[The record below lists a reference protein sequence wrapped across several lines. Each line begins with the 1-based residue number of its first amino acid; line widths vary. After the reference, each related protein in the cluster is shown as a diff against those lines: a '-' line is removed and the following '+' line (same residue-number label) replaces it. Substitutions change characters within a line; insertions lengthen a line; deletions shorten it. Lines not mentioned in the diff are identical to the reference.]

1 MACTS
6 FKERQN
12 QPVDSV
18 PNYTSNSI
26 ALDHFAPSTGHPR
39 TVGWFGTT
47 AVAMGGINQSLF
59 LLGALF
65 VGQGDILGQGSA
77 AIPLLSVGLLLSW
90 AATPGWTELI
100 LMYPNRVGGIAA
112 TCAEAFR
119 PYSPI
124 LANLTGVCYW
134 WGWVPTCGLTALLSA
149 SAINQWYLP
158 WFPVPLLASCIVFFF
173 TAVSLC
179 GVKWVMRL
187 AMPIAVASAGLA
199 FLSALIPISSGSV
212 DWHQAFTFNLTVP
225 FNGWFGQVT
234 SVMAGLYLIGFA
246 APAFEQATCHVGE
259 TIDPNR
265 NVPRA
270 VFASAGMASLYFIV
284 LPVVWLGTL
293 GPEPL
298 GRELALVLGPTFAP
312 LLGGAAKGAA
322 IWFMIFNM
330 LHGTI
335 APLAGA
341 ARTLSQLAEDGLLPE
356 FMAKRSRTDAPWV
369 ATLITAGMAILF
381 LLIGDPLWLI
391 AAANLTYLI
400 GIGMPNIGVWLLRR
414 NEPDMTRPYRAP
426 RGTITLGLFAAVAWA
441 LATVLGFQQFGL
453 PTVLA
458 GFAFA
463 YSGSALYAWRK
474 MSDRRKKGLPM
485 IGRTLHLKLT
495 GTMLSVLVLDA
506 AGYLIAVSHV
516 AGKEPGLVA
525 ALEDIFVVVALLT
538 ISVGL
543 ILPGTIAQSAIEVS
557 KAAERL
563 VKGTLA
569 DFTRAMRALAA
580 GDLEAAKAYFAFEPV
595 IVNSRDEIGDMALSF
610 NRLQEEIGRAA
621 GGLEGAR
628 AGLSEARSALTKTN
642 ERLRLELAERMR
654 AEEGLRKAHEEV
666 RRNTVNLE
674 QALGELRQSSAE
686 LEVARDAALSATNL
700 KSQFL
705 ANMSHEI
712 RTPMNG
718 VIGLTGLL
726 LDTDLDPKQR
736 EYGDTILT
744 SADSLLKIIND
755 ILDFSKI
762 EAGKLTFEILDF
774 DLVEIVEST
783 LDMMA
788 ERAQGRGIELAGVIQ
803 PDMPTQL
810 RGDPG
815 RLRQI
820 LSNLIGNAIKFTEQG
835 EVVVRTFQE
844 SETERHVMVRFNVED
859 TGIGISPGAQEQLF
873 EPFSQADGSTTRKY
887 GGTGLGLAICKQLVT
902 IMHGQIGVQSKPG
915 QGSNFWFTARLEK
928 QAGDAKSQRKYS
940 RALFDVR
947 VLVVDDNATNRKILL
962 HQILTW
968 KMLSGSAANGA
979 EALEILRAA
988 AVASKPYDLALL
1000 DVQMPGMDGLT
1011 LARAIKAD
1019 PAIAGTQL
1027 IVLTSL
1033 GYTINAADLKTIGI
1047 EAYLVKPTKQSRLFD
1062 CLVNVMGK
1070 SMDENAFALSAGPV
1084 PARISLE
1091 PNPKVENVRILLA
1104 EDNIVNQRVALGQLQ
1119 KLRYKAIAVANGLE
1133 VLRSLEQISYDI
1145 ILMDCQMPEMD
1156 GYEATRTIRKREK
1169 SSDQCCAWKSPV
1181 YIIAM
1186 TANAMQGDREKCL
1199 AAGMDD
1205 YVSKPVRASELQ
1217 GALERW
1223 KLAGQNQI
1231 DRGSTSANDF
1241 ESNNVVDCN

>member
-1 MACTS
+1 MHS
-6 FKERQN
+6 FQEHRHP
-12 QPVDSV
+12 PVDSSPKYV
-18 PNYTSNSI
+18 KDSTPAI
-26 ALDHFAPSTGHPR
+26 LRDHPAAPTGHPR

-65 VGQGDILGQGSA
+65 VGQGAILGQGSA
-77 AIPLLSVGLLLSW
+77 AIPLLTVGLLLSW

-158 WFPVPLLASCIVFFF
+158 WFPVPLLASCIVLFF
-173 TAVSLC
+173 TVINLC
-179 GVKWVMRL
+179 GVKWVMRM

-199 FLSALIPISSGSV
+199 FLSAVIPIFSGSV
-212 DWHQAFTFNLTVP
+212 DWRQAFTFHLTVP
-225 FNGWFGQVT
+225 FHGWFGQVT

-259 TIDPNR
+259 TIDPNK

-270 VFASAGMASLYFIV
+270 IFASAGMASLYFIV

-298 GRELALVLGPTFAP
+298 GRELALELGPTFAP

-369 ATLITAGMAILF
+369 ATLITAGMAIVF
-381 LLIGDPLWLI
+381 LLIGDPIWLI

-400 GIGMPNIGVWLLRR
+400 GIGMPNIAVWLLRR
-414 NEPDMTRPYRAP
+414 NEPEMTRPYRAP
-426 RGTITLGLFAAVAWA
+426 RGTIALGLLAAVAWA
-441 LATVLGFQQFGL
+441 LTTVLGFQQFGL

-458 GFAFA
+458 GIAFA
-463 YSGSALYAWRK
+463 YSGAALYAWRK
-474 MSDRRKKGLPM
+474 MSDRRKEGLPM

-495 GTMLSVLVLDA
+495 GTMLFVLVLDA
-506 AGYLIAVSHV
+506 AGYLIAVTHV
-516 AGKEPGLVA
+516 AGKEPGLIV

-557 KAAERL
+557 KAAEHL

-580 GDLEAAKAYFAFEPV
+580 GDLEAAKADFAFAPV
-595 IVNSRDEIGDMALSF
+595 IVHSRDEIGDMALSF

-621 GGLEGAR
+621 GGLAGAR
-628 AGLSEARSALTKTN
+628 AGLSEARGALTETN
-642 ERLRLELAERMR
+642 ERLRLELAERML
-654 AEEGLRKAHEEV
+654 AEEALRKVHEELSV
-666 RRNTVNLE
+666 NAVNLE
-674 QALGELRQSSAE
+674 Q
-686 LEVARDAALSATNL
+686 ARDAALSATNM

-726 LDTDLDPKQR
+726 LDTELDSKQR
-736 EYGDTILT
+736 EFADAILT
-744 SADSLLKIIND
+744 SADSLMTIIND
-755 ILDFSKI
+755 ILDFSKV

-774 DLVEIVEST
+774 DLVETVEGT

-788 ERAQGRGIELAGVIQ
+788 ERAHSRGIELAGVIQ
-803 PDMPTQL
+803 PDMPTRL

-815 RLRQI
+815 RRCQE
-820 LSNLIGNAIKFTEQG
+820 TQG
-835 EVVVRTFQE
+835 
-844 SETERHVMVRFNVED
+844 HNC
-859 TGIGISPGAQEQLF
+859 
-873 EPFSQADGSTTRKY
+873 KY
-887 GGTGLGLAICKQLVT
+887 ATHKNSLPTNQNSL
-902 IMHGQIGVQSKPG
+902 
-915 QGSNFWFTARLEK
+915 
-928 QAGDAKSQRKYS
+928 
-940 RALFDVR
+940 
-947 VLVVDDNATNRKILL
+947 NATRYC
-962 HQILTW
+962 TT
-968 KMLSGSAANGA
+968 A
-979 EALEILRAA
+979 E
-988 AVASKPYDLALL
+988 
-1000 DVQMPGMDGLT
+1000 
-1011 LARAIKAD
+1011 
-1019 PAIAGTQL
+1019 TQF
-1027 IVLTSL
+1027 
-1033 GYTINAADLKTIGI
+1033 G
-1047 EAYLVKPTKQSRLFD
+1047 
-1062 CLVNVMGK
+1062 
-1070 SMDENAFALSAGPV
+1070 
-1084 PARISLE
+1084 
-1091 PNPKVENVRILLA
+1091 
-1104 EDNIVNQRVALGQLQ
+1104 
-1119 KLRYKAIAVANGLE
+1119 
-1133 VLRSLEQISYDI
+1133 
-1145 ILMDCQMPEMD
+1145 
-1156 GYEATRTIRKREK
+1156 
-1169 SSDQCCAWKSPV
+1169 
-1181 YIIAM
+1181 
-1186 TANAMQGDREKCL
+1186 
-1199 AAGMDD
+1199 
-1205 YVSKPVRASELQ
+1205 
-1217 GALERW
+1217 
-1223 KLAGQNQI
+1223 
-1231 DRGSTSANDF
+1231 
-1241 ESNNVVDCN
+1241 